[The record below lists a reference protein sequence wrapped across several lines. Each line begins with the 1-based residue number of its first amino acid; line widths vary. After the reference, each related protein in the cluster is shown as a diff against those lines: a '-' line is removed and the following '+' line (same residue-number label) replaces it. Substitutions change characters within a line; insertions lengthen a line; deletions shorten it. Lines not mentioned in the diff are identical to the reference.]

1 LFFFFD
7 AKERERDTRVCV
19 RAKSAIKMDSDE
31 WAIHDEEKWRK
42 KRKRGG
48 GANTWIQAN
57 CRYKYEHEQQTIV
70 DEKTMLSG

>member
-1 LFFFFD
+1 
-7 AKERERDTRVCV
+7 
-19 RAKSAIKMDSDE
+19 MDSDE

-57 CRYKYEHEQQTIV
+57 CRYKYEHEQQQSIV